1 MKTMSKRQNEPVI
14 TVRLVGIKPESVPLT
29 TMTDLMG
36 AIQSLGGPN
45 LRLLNVRRTSAAY
58 ELYSDLDVGG
68 RVVSNMKRC
77 AEALVTPETYLQSH
91 MLPKFD
97 LITSI
102 LKRLNCYMEIF
113 SPDRSWKWQLKKN
126 QWDGIRDR
134 FCIEDDAVVIGEL
147 KKIGGASK
155 NRCTVRVPFQKDLVY
170 CNIENA
176 GIARK
181 LGVYLYS
188 DVELKGRGRFFTRD
202 WKLISFNVSDFLVR
216 KRKSWEQH
224 YQDGR
229 KAGAK
234 AWDEISDPA
243 AFLEEMR

>member
-1 MKTMSKRQNEPVI
+1 MNKRANEPVI
-14 TVRLVGIKPESVPLT
+14 TVRLVGVKPESVPLT

-58 ELYSDLDVGG
+58 ELYSDKDVGR

-77 AEALVTPETYLQSH
+77 AEALATPETFLRSE

-97 LITSI
+97 LITAI
-102 LKRLNCYMEIF
+102 LKRLDCYMEIF

-155 NRCTVRVPFQKDLVY
+155 NRCTVRVPFQKELVY
-170 CNIENA
+170 CDIENP
-176 GIARK
+176 GIARR
-181 LGVYLYS
+181 LGGYLYG
-188 DVELKGRGRFFTRD
+188 DVELRGRGRFFTKD
-202 WKLISFNVSDFLVR
+202 WKLISFRVSDFHVR
-216 KRKSWEQH
+216 KQKSWDQCYE
-224 YQDGR
+224 DGR

-234 AWDEISDPA
+234 AWDDIADPI